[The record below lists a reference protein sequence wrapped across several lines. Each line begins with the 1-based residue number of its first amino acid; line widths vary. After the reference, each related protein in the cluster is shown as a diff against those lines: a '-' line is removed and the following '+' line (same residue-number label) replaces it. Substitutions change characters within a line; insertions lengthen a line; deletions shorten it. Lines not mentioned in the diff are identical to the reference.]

1 MTATLSLS
9 FQKASSAIEYPCV
22 VTVSSGDDGIVMS
35 AAAQKADAESDG
47 ALSRSASE
55 AEFKAKSGSSLVVR
69 GAKGTVILMGADAEL
84 ESGKDAETLGGK
96 IFSAMSGAGLSTAN
110 LYLDAG
116 SEVLADLAHGAHLAS
131 YVFKDYFTKGEQAKI
146 KEKSLAIH
154 ADAAVEAKTA
164 YTMQAELAE
173 GVFLAR
179 DLITEPANKLY
190 PESYAERCETLAET
204 GLKITVLDEEAMRKE
219 GMHLLLSVGQGSR
232 RASRMVVMEWQGGA
246 KDEAPIALIG
256 KGVCFDTGG
265 ISIKPA
271 GGMEDMKWDM
281 GGSAAVVGAMRA
293 IAGRKTKRNVV
304 GLVGLVEN
312 MPDGEATRP
321 GDVVTSMSG
330 QTVEIINTDAEGRLV
345 LADVLTYAQTYYKPS
360 KMINLATLTGAI
372 LVSLGKEY
380 AGLFSNNDDLSQA
393 IMDAGEATNEKSWR
407 MPMGK
412 AYDDMLKSHIADMKN
427 IGGRLAGS
435 ITAACFLERF
445 VDDVPW
451 AHLDIAGM
459 AWADKSSPTVPKGGT
474 GYGVKMLTKLV
485 EAERG

>member
-1 MTATLSLS
+1 MTATLTLN
-9 FQKASSAIEYPCV
+9 FNADAAKHHYPLI
-22 VTVSSGDDGIVMS
+22 VTATGGDDGIVLS
-35 AAAQKADAESDG
+35 AMAQAIDDETNGAVMRAAE
-47 ALSRSASE
+47 E
-55 AEFKAKSGSSLVVR
+55 ATFKAKSGASLVVR
-69 GAKGTVILMGADAEL
+69 AANGTVILIGTDAEL
-84 ESGKDAETLGGK
+84 SAGKDAETLGGK
-96 IFSAMSGAGLSTAN
+96 IFGALSGAGLAKAH
-110 LYLDAG
+110 LYLDADA
-116 SEVLADLAHGAHLAS
+116 ETLADIAHGAHLAS
-131 YVFKDYFTKGEQAKI
+131 YVFKQYFTKGDQAEI
-146 KEKSLAIH
+146 KEKTLVMM
-154 ADAAVEAKTA
+154 ADAAADAEQA
-164 YTMQAELAE
+164 YQSRLELAA

-190 PESYAERCETLAET
+190 PENYAERCETLAET
-204 GLKITVLDEEAMRKE
+204 GLKITVLDEDAMRKE
-219 GMHLLLSVGQGSR
+219 GMDLLLSVGQGSR

-265 ISIKPA
+265 ISLKPA

-345 LADVLTYAQTYYKPS
+345 LADVLTYAQTYYKPE

-380 AGLFSNNDDLSQA
+380 AGLFSNNDDLSKA

-485 EAERG
+485 EAGL